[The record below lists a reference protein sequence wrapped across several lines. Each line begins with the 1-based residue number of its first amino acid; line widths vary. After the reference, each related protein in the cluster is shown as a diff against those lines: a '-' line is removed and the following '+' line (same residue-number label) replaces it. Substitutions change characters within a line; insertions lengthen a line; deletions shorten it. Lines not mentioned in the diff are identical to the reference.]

1 VFNEAKLKFSTSTKP
16 STFTPIP
23 DQIRPKQQLFG
34 RYLLPCVALA
44 GIGYYFAAPSI
55 NRVSTPTTA
64 NLRKPYS
71 PEQELSR
78 REQDAE
84 FDRLFQQIEELE
96 RNRDA
101 PKF

>member
-1 VFNEAKLKFSTSTKP
+1 
-16 STFTPIP
+16 
-23 DQIRPKQQLFG
+23 
-34 RYLLPCVALA
+34 LA

-55 NRVSTPTTA
+55 NRVSTPTTT

-78 REQDAE
+78 KEQDAE
-84 FDRLFQQIEELE
+84 FDRLLQQIEELE